1 MPQEESTNADAHPDE
16 GVLAQAELS
25 QFAEFARQAYE
36 RKETKKYEEL
46 TPSTLVIDNSDAQQ
60 MRSSIQSKIQK
71 ELQSTRAFSSQVQT
85 NHSLELQ
92 SQTTHAAVS
101 AEAKVDSG
109 DANAE
114 PPPAT
119 EAAPAAPFV
128 PFSSA
133 LVHSRRTLDARWLVA
148 AAVVAVVFGSVVL
161 DLPRFRAASNPV
173 EATRKPAAPAASS
186 PLSTNPA
193 SPSDLFTPVGPEV
206 SAPPAGRRSAPVVV
220 PPVAAAAR
228 RPAAKVPDPSVI
240 AGSGA
245 LAVSSPTTVDIYKDG
260 AYLGSV
266 PVTLELP
273 AGTHTLEYRNG
284 TLSRN
289 VSHVIRA
296 NQVTKATISFDV
308 SLRIN
313 SRPWAEVFIDGV
325 ERRSLGQTP
334 LSGVRVPIGTVLI
347 FENREFQPKKYRVT
361 GNESGIQNVFP

>member
-1 MPQEESTNADAHPDE
+1 
-16 GVLAQAELS
+16 
-25 QFAEFARQAYE
+25 
-36 RKETKKYEEL
+36 
-46 TPSTLVIDNSDAQQ
+46 
-60 MRSSIQSKIQK
+60 
-71 ELQSTRAFSSQVQT
+71 
-85 NHSLELQ
+85 
-92 SQTTHAAVS
+92 
-101 AEAKVDSG
+101 
-109 DANAE
+109 
-114 PPPAT
+114 
-119 EAAPAAPFV
+119 
-128 PFSSA
+128 
-133 LVHSRRTLDARWLVA
+133 
-148 AAVVAVVFGSVVL
+148 
-161 DLPRFRAASNPV
+161 
-173 EATRKPAAPAASS
+173 
-186 PLSTNPA
+186 
-193 SPSDLFTPVGPEV
+193 
-206 SAPPAGRRSAPVVV
+206 
-220 PPVAAAAR
+220 
-228 RPAAKVPDPSVI
+228 VI